1 MNGQIQYIGQ
11 GLGWIERQKAK
22 EEGGWK
28 RYRSGIRVD
37 RMNKV
42 KEEGS
47 CVGGFDS
54 FTRICK

>member
-22 EEGGWK
+22 EECGWK

-42 KEEGS
+42 KEEG
-47 CVGGFDS
+47 
-54 FTRICK
+54 RLRK

>member
-42 KEEGS
+42 KEEG
-47 CVGGFDS
+47 
-54 FTRICK
+54 RLRK